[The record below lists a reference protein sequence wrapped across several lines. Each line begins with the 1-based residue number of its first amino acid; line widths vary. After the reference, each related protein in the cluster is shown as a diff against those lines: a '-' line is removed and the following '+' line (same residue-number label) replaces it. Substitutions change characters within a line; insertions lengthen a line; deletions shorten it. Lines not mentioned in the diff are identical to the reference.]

1 MVFQIIMASIFT
13 VGKIARAFTSTSG
26 ARIVANNLS
35 VCLSNQKAFLSSQRG
50 GKKVDPNGESYLD
63 SRSLLLTGS
72 NRLSLNSNLRI
83 S

>member
-1 MVFQIIMASIFT
+1 MVFQIIMASIFA

-26 ARIVANNLS
+26 ARTVANNLS

-50 GKKVDPNGESYLD
+50 GKKVDPNGELHLD
-63 SRSLLLTGS
+63 TRSLFLIGS
-72 NRLSLNSNLRI
+72 NRISFNFNLRI